1 MAAARGA
8 AYRRRIEAHSARGG
22 ATREGPLMTT
32 ARLAACTL
40 LLIAVFLAGC
50 AARPVAEV
58 RLVSRAFD
66 DLNAAS
72 QPLLDDLALAER
84 DQGRQAAEVRA
95 KARAQAGGKPSPAA
109 GADRRPGAAAADPCP
124 DVLLV
129 GGEKPGWPAIQDGFC
144 LRDSPYF
151 SAIGDPPA
159 TRTFRRGLAAVGD
172 YTQLLLLLAED
183 RNLDEAKA
191 QLQALAGNLGVA
203 LEAAGVGGA
212 SVVASPV
219 LEALNPL
226 IELAAKDA
234 NAAELKRV
242 VLQESPKVEALVAA
256 LSKAAP
262 ELFRTVSQ
270 TSFRRFNTV
279 GLGNIEV
286 AKVEAQRIEAYR
298 AAVSNYVLLLDEY
311 RELLRALAAAYD
323 RPRQTATL
331 AHLAERSAQL
341 SARSDAWR
349 RSLASLR
356 TALP

>member
-1 MAAARGA
+1 
-8 AYRRRIEAHSARGG
+8 
-22 ATREGPLMTT
+22 MTT
-32 ARLAACTL
+32 ARLAGCPL
-40 LLIAVFLAGC
+40 LLIAVLVAGC
-50 AARPVAEV
+50 ATRPVTEV

-84 DQGRQAAEVRA
+84 EQGRQAAEIRA
-95 KARAQAGGKPSPAA
+95 KARARAEARPSPA
-109 GADRRPGAAAADPCP
+109 GGTDRPPASAAADPCP

-129 GGEKPGWPAIQDGFC
+129 GGEKPGSPAVQDGFC

-151 SAIGDPPA
+151 AVIGDPPA
-159 TRTFRRGLAAVGD
+159 TRAFRRGLAAVGD

-183 RNLDEAKA
+183 RNLDEAKG
-191 QLQALAGNLGVA
+191 QLQSLAGNLGVA

-212 SVVASPV
+212 SAVAPPV
-219 LEALNPL
+219 LEALSPL

-234 NAAELKRV
+234 NATELKRV

-270 TSFRRFNTV
+270 SSFRRFNTV
-279 GLGNIEV
+279 GLGNVEV

-298 AAVSNYVLLLDEY
+298 VAVSNYVVLLDDY
-311 RELLRALAAAYD
+311 RELLRALVAAYD
-323 RPRQTATL
+323 RPQQTATL
-331 AHLAERSAQL
+331 AYLAERSAQL

>member
-1 MAAARGA
+1 
-8 AYRRRIEAHSARGG
+8 
-22 ATREGPLMTT
+22 MTI
-32 ARLAACTL
+32 ARLAGCSL
-40 LLIAVFLAGC
+40 LLIAVCLAGC
-50 AARPVAEV
+50 ATRPVAEV

-84 DQGRQAAEVRA
+84 EQGRQAAEVRA
-95 KARAQAGGKPSPAA
+95 RARAQAEARPKPSPAA
-109 GADRRPGAAAADPCP
+109 GADRRPASGAADPCP

-159 TRTFRRGLAAVGD
+159 TRAFRRGLAAVGD

-191 QLQALAGNLGVA
+191 QLQSLAGNLGVA
-203 LEAAGVGGA
+203 LEAAGVGGE
-212 SVVASPV
+212 SVVAPPV
-219 LEALNPL
+219 LEALSPL
-226 IELAAKDA
+226 IDLAAKDA

-279 GLGNIEV
+279 GLGNVEV
-286 AKVEAQRIEAYR
+286 AKAEAQRIEAYR
-298 AAVSNYVLLLDEY
+298 AAVSNYVVLLDDY

-323 RPRQTATL
+323 RPQQAATL
-331 AHLAERSAQL
+331 AYLAERSAQL
-341 SARSDAWR
+341 SARR
-349 RSLASLR
+349 CK
-356 TALP
+356 